1 MPSTILRPHLP
12 EYTTTV
18 EIGACEMQ
26 IGVDYSF
33 EPGLPAIPP
42 SLSGPGEPPEGPTAY
57 IGDVFW
63 RADDERAPWQA
74 ASAALTA
81 LLIDAIGGEDALVDE
96 LCAHAEGLAES
107 AAYDRADAMRAT
119 IMEAAE

>member
-1 MPSTILRPHLP
+1 MNSTILRPHLP

-18 EIGACEMQ
+18 EIGVCEMQ
-26 IGVDYSF
+26 IGVDYSY

-74 ASAALTA
+74 ASAALTSF
-81 LLIDAIGGEDALVDE
+81 LIDAMGGEEALVDE

-107 AAYDRADAMRAT
+107 DAYDRADAMRAT